1 MTEPLKLSL
10 DQKIILHKDKAFSLA
25 DDIKS
30 ICETGRRISTDSTA
44 ISLFK
49 GMFRS
54 LDVTYEK
61 FMNEWAEIKS
71 LYLAKDAESEFP
83 SKRESTIL
91 RATKDF
97 YYEAGAIFEIHCAS
111 YQPRPT
117 TSIQNSLLDLSQCIS
132 IRSRLPH
139 ITIPVFSGKLQDWP
153 LFRDTFSS
161 MVHDETSLTAVE
173 KYHFLLANLQG
184 SALSVIKHVPV
195 SEVGYEQAWSAL
207 LQHYDNKRKLA
218 AFYLDQILNFK
229 PLTGKATAASLQ
241 HFMQVVIENVTSFEK
256 IKIPNSSKYIMFE
269 LALRC
274 LDESTRES
282 FELAAADEFPT
293 CDDLAKFVR
302 KKVNAKD
309 ITERGKRDL
318 TPILNQ
324 PFKPNNTRSNRTHI
338 KPSNSF
344 FTNTT
349 SSPSVVNEAN
359 QLVSSSR
366 SPTCFLCKQR
376 HKLTECPTY
385 VRGTPKQ
392 RYDILKNWA
401 GCKNCLY
408 PGHRTREC
416 TSRWKCRQCGGRHH
430 TTLHLQPSIPSMPS
444 ITQPTP
450 QLPSTN
456 KEEPSA
462 TNVAF
467 SAISAN
473 HTPEVLLGTAIVQI
487 CDVNGVFHPIRVVID
502 CGSQYSFIT
511 ESCASMLQLP
521 SIPFNISVSGIGQ
534 SMLLTPTK
542 KVMCTLRSLC
552 SVSPDLYTEAV
563 VIPIITQ
570 QLPHQRLPPSVW
582 KRYIHLN
589 LADPDFWNPGPID
602 FLLGADLF
610 LQILDCSSPPCEF
623 NFNQKEPKLLSTI
636 FGQIIMG
643 KCTELS
649 CSQSTSSF
657 FITSSDVYSLMER
670 FWEIETIKTEQPT
683 LSPDD
688 QFCEDHFKA
697 THSRMPDGRY
707 VVSLPFLTVPNYL
720 GPTNLC
726 ALHRLRNVEFKL
738 ARDSAL
744 SHQYH
749 SFLQEYLDL
758 GHMVTTNRPAK
769 CVIPHHGV
777 SKIVNGES
785 KLRVVFDGSCR
796 TTFGSLN
803 DYLGAGPKLQTDIS
817 DIILNFRK
825 HRFVITADIVKMY
838 RQILISVDDRV
849 YQHILWRFSSDH
861 PIEEFELT
869 TVTYGLKSSP
879 FLALRVIQ
887 QLVTDEGTPFPLAT
901 KALTHDTYVDDI
913 VTGASTIDEIL
924 SIKEQLIALLSK
936 GGFQLSK
943 WTSNSSDVI
952 KPSPDQCKVMPISF
966 SEMEEPTVKLLG
978 LQWDPIQDVF
988 SYKIHMSALPS
999 TKRMIL
1005 STIARIYD
1013 PLGYVSPSV
1022 FIAKILLQ
1030 ETWKLGIGWD
1040 ENLPTA
1046 ILHTWEN
1053 FLQDIPNLQQV
1064 RIPRY
1069 LMLDDTQA
1077 PCSIVG
1083 FCDASERGYGAVLY
1097 IVSIVNSK
1105 RKVFLLKSKSKLAP
1119 LKPMTIPRLELCG
1132 ALLLASLYTSIA
1144 KFIKHLRIEST
1155 WFFTDSATVLSW
1167 FQIPAHTLKTFV
1179 AHRVVRISE
1188 LTNIKCWKHISSH
1201 ENPADCCSRGL
1212 LPTQLLNHP
1221 LWWAGPPWLI
1231 QPEILWPSNE
1241 TSISSENIP
1250 EIKSSH
1256 VTLTVTF
1263 HASDFINWTERFSKY
1278 RRLVNSLAYALRFV
1292 PKSKFSDHIRPKG
1305 PITALE
1311 FDAANIKCIKLLQH
1325 HYYPEAFNDHL
1336 NPTPLMLSLNVF
1348 VDQTGILRVGGRLR
1362 HSSLPIE
1369 SKHPILLPR
1378 RSQFTNI
1385 LIDYFHIEHAHA
1397 GPATLLAAI
1406 QQQYWIPAGRSLVKQ
1421 RKRTCIICHKMTKSN
1436 RAPLMGDL
1444 PPERLSSV
1452 RAFYQTGVDF
1462 AGPFLCKETP
1472 RRKSPLVKVYLCLFV
1487 CLSTKAVHL
1496 ELVHSLS
1503 TEAFIDA
1510 LDRFIARRGKPVK
1523 MLSDCGKNFVG
1534 AANYLAEVAAW
1545 HDSETTQACI
1555 LDHINHHHITWLF
1568 NPPQA
1573 PHFGGIWEA
1582 GVKSTKTLLRKLIG
1596 SSTFSS
1602 QELNNIFIKI
1612 EAILNSRPLQPLSTD
1627 PQDLQPLTPGHFL
1640 IGAPLTALPEA
1651 TLTDVP
1657 LNHLTRW
1664 QYLRERVQHFWS
1676 RWQKEYLQT
1685 LQQRTKWI
1693 TTTTNLKVGDMVLLK
1708 DLHTWPLQ
1716 WPLARVISIHPGPDG
1731 IVRVATVKTA
1741 QGVYKRPVTKLAPLP
1756 QLNENMP

>member
-10 DQKIILHKDKAFSLA
+10 DQKITLHKDKAFSLA

-385 VRGTPKQ
+385 VQGTPKQ

-444 ITQPTP
+444 ITQPTS

-521 SIPFNISVSGIGQ
+521 SIHLNISVSGIGQ
-534 SMLLTPTK
+534 STLLTPTK

-552 SVSPDLYTEAV
+552 SVSPDLHTEAV

-570 QLPHQRLPPSVW
+570 QLPHQKLPPSIW

-720 GPTNLC
+720 GPTHLC

-738 ARDSAL
+738 ACDSAL

-803 DYLGAGPKLQTDIS
+803 DYLGAGPKLRTDIS

-861 PIEEFELT
+861 PIEEFVLT

-901 KALTHDTYVDDI
+901 KALTHATYVDDI
-913 VTGASTIDEIL
+913 VTGA
-924 SIKEQLIALLSK
+924 
-936 GGFQLSK
+936 
-943 WTSNSSDVI
+943 
-952 KPSPDQCKVMPISF
+952 
-966 SEMEEPTVKLLG
+966 
-978 LQWDPIQDVF
+978 
-988 SYKIHMSALPS
+988 
-999 TKRMIL
+999 
-1005 STIARIYD
+1005 
-1013 PLGYVSPSV
+1013 
-1022 FIAKILLQ
+1022 
-1030 ETWKLGIGWD
+1030 
-1040 ENLPTA
+1040 
-1046 ILHTWEN
+1046 
-1053 FLQDIPNLQQV
+1053 
-1064 RIPRY
+1064 
-1069 LMLDDTQA
+1069 
-1077 PCSIVG
+1077 
-1083 FCDASERGYGAVLY
+1083 
-1097 IVSIVNSK
+1097 VSIMNSK

-1188 LTNIKCWKHISSH
+1188 LTNIKCWKHITSH

-1231 QPEILWPSNE
+1231 QPETLWPSNE

-1534 AANYLAEVAAW
+1534 AANYLTEVAAW

-1568 NPPQA
+1568 NPPHA

-1664 QYLRERVQHFWS
+1664 QYLRERVQHFWN

-1716 WPLARVISIHPGPDG
+1716 WPLARVISIHPGSDG